1 MTIPIGTLIALM
13 VCLAIGSIIFG
24 WSLGKDFTERRI
36 TKEVKDEF
44 VKKFYNRFVEEY
56 DKAVEAEAR
65 QIVDENYERWQEIIR
80 EELKKEMEIENES
93 TGSN

>member
-1 MTIPIGTLIALM
+1 MTIPISALIVLGAL
-13 VCLAIGSIIFG
+13 LAIGSIIFG
-24 WSLGKDFTERRI
+24 FELGASWQRSQFTAKVKEDFI
-36 TKEVKDEF
+36 
-44 VKKFYNRFVEEY
+44 KKFYNRFVEEY

-80 EELKKEMEIENES
+80 EELKKEMENENEG